1 MKKPVKQFLQ
11 FLLFFAVGFTILFLL
26 YRSLNANYQEECVKR
41 GVPAEECNLLEKVFT
56 DFQNSNWWWLLV
68 IIVIY
73 ILSNIFRAVRWH
85 QLLKPIGCIPKWY
98 NSFFTIMLGYFANLG
113 LPRIG
118 EFVRAGTFAKY
129 EKIAPEKVM
138 GTIVVDR
145 IFDFICLGIMIAL
158 GLFFEYDKIW
168 TYFEPYLLG
177 EGKNKFTLLLILG
190 FIAVI
195 GLAAIYFLR
204 KQLMQTKLFQKLQK
218 IGLGFWDGLKSVKDI
233 ENISLFIF
241 NTIGIWACYY
251 FMIYFCFYA
260 YAPTANLTLVAG
272 LTVFIFGSLG
282 MVFPSPGGMGAY
294 HVLVIAALMLYNI
307 EEADAFSFVNILFFT
322 INIGGNIILGI
333 LALILLPRLNSG
345 NDTIIGEATL
355 PKK

>member
-1 MKKPVKQFLQ
+1 MNKTLKQFLQ

-26 YRSLNANYQEECVKR
+26 YRNLNASYQEECAKQ
-41 GVPAEECNLLEKVFT
+41 GIPPENCDLLDKVFT
-56 DFQNSNWWWLLV
+56 DYQNANWWWIL
-68 IIVIY
+68 IIILIY
-73 ILSNIFRAVRWH
+73 ILSNVFRAVRWH
-85 QLLKPIGCIPKWY
+85 QLLKPIGCTPKWY

-113 LPRIG
+113 LPRVG

-129 EKIAPEKVM
+129 ENIPAEKVM

-145 IFDFICLGIMIAL
+145 IMDVICLAIMIAM
-158 GLFFEYDKIW
+158 GLFFEFDKIW
-168 TYFEPYLLG
+168 DFFEPYIVG
-177 EGKNKFTLLLILG
+177 EGGGKLYTLVILG
-190 FIAVI
+190 II
-195 GLAAIYFLR
+195 GLVGLGVLYVFR
-204 KQLMQTKLFQKLQK
+204 NRFMQTKLFQKVKK

-233 ENISLFIF
+233 ENIPLFLF

-251 FMIYFCFYA
+251 FMIYFCFNA
-260 YAPTANLTLVAG
+260 YAPTASLSMVAG

-307 EEADAFSFVNILFFT
+307 AEADAFSFVNILFFS

-333 LALILLPRLNSG
+333 LALLLLPRLN
-345 NDTIIGEATL
+345 
-355 PKK
+355 K